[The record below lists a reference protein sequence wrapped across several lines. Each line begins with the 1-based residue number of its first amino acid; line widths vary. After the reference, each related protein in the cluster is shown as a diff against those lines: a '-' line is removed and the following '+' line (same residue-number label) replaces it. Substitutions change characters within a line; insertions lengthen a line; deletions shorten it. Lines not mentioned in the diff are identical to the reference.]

1 MHMSLHFVVF
11 ARMLEHIQLSIYLPI
26 YIYTY
31 KRMYIYIYIVLM
43 YASVCGRWRDGW
55 NVCKERRAGF
65 AHIVCVCRRGARGF
79 EIV

>member
-31 KRMYIYIYIVLM
+31 KRMYIYIYILYLCMLLSVAVGGMDGM
-43 YASVCGRWRDGW
+43 YVKRDALDLLTLFVYVVVALGGL
-55 NVCKERRAGF
+55 R
-65 AHIVCVCRRGARGF
+65 
-79 EIV
+79 